1 MSIAPDRGRGKR
13 AKYLARHRCVLSCRI
28 AKDEEE
34 RPTRR
39 PGTLSSLLPT
49 ELPPPK
55 VPGFS
60 RAPTEQGYA
69 PPQEAAP
76 GESKPIF
83 APGEIVA
90 ESYEIRCLL
99 GEGGMAQVWEARDH
113 VLDRRV
119 ALKAAW
125 PNPLLPP
132 LRNEARALAA
142 FRHPSLVTVH
152 ALAEHRGIEF
162 IVMERIY
169 GISLADHIEQRVN
182 AGVKFK
188 VDEVL
193 SPLIDIAEGLAVVHR
208 AGIAHR
214 DIKPDNIML
223 TADSRVVLMDFGLV
237 LPEFDVSS
245 QQVVAGSPPYMPP
258 ESLTNSV
265 EPGDGQLVDIYAL
278 GVLAFEMLAGHRPF
292 WKASDM
298 AELWSMHA
306 DGFIPNIADERDDLP
321 QGLAAL
327 ITELLAKDPGARP
340 QSAEG
345 IAWSLKRMR
354 SNNERRPATP
364 SVAASSVPQ
373 RASIEVLLVEDD
385 ADLAKIMKFY
395 VTQSLGQDV
404 MIRHAT
410 DGEMAVA
417 MLRERAPDLMLLDLH
432 MPKMNGVEVCMHVR
446 GERIADDMKI
456 VAVSAGAQEHDLQL
470 LHQLGIYR
478 FIQKGAELKKNLHE
492 VLKAL
497 FLDVDD

>member
-1 MSIAPDRGRGKR
+1 MLRF
-13 AKYLARHRCVLSCRI
+13 RI
-28 AKDEEE
+28 AQDDEE

-39 PGTLSSLLPT
+39 PGTLSPLLPT

-55 VPGFS
+55 SSVLS
-60 RAPTEQGYA
+60 HAATEQGYSA
-69 PPQEAAP
+69 PEEIEK

-169 GISLADHIEQRVN
+169 GITLADHIEQRIN
-182 AGVKFK
+182 AGVKFT
-188 VDEVL
+188 VEEVL

-214 DIKPDNIML
+214 DIKPDNVML
-223 TADSRVVLMDFGLV
+223 TTDSRVVLMDFGLV

-245 QQVVAGSPPYMPP
+245 QQMVAGSPPYMPP
-258 ESLTNSV
+258 ESLSNSV
-265 EPGDGQLVDIYAL
+265 ERGDGQLVDIYAL

-292 WKASDM
+292 YKAKDM

-306 DGFIPNIADERDDLP
+306 DGFVPDIADERDDLP
-321 QGLAAL
+321 AGLAAF
-327 ITELLAKDPGARP
+327 ITEILAKDPSARP

-354 SNNERRPATP
+354 AESERRPTP
-364 SVAASSVPQ
+364 SGPAPSAEP
-373 RASIEVLLVEDD
+373 RASVEVLLVEDD

-395 VTQSLGQDV
+395 VTQSLGKDV
-404 MIRHAT
+404 NIRHAT
-410 DGEMAVA
+410 DGEMAVT
-417 MLRERAPDLMLLDLH
+417 MLRKSAPDLMLLDLH

-470 LHQLGIYR
+470 LHQLGIHR
-478 FIQKGAELKKNLHE
+478 FIQKGAELRKNLHE

-497 FLDVDD
+497 FLDVPGSDND

>member
-1 MSIAPDRGRGKR
+1 MVESGIAQDDK
-13 AKYLARHRCVLSCRI
+13 A
-28 AKDEEE
+28 

-39 PGTLSSLLPT
+39 PGTLSPLLPT
-49 ELPPPK
+49 E
-55 VPGFS
+55 
-60 RAPTEQGYA
+60 A
-69 PPQEAAP
+69 PPAAKRALSHAETEAKVEKSEAADP
-76 GESKPIF
+76 EESRPIF

-169 GISLADHIEQRVN
+169 GISLADHIEQRNN
-182 AGVKFK
+182 AGVRFE

-214 DIKPDNIML
+214 DIKPDNVML
-223 TADSRVVLMDFGLV
+223 TADLRVVLMDFGLV

-245 QQVVAGSPPYMPP
+245 QQIVAGSPPYMPP
-258 ESLTNSV
+258 EALSNQV
-265 EPGDGQLVDIYAL
+265 ERGAGQLVDIYAL

-292 WKASDM
+292 RDANDV
-298 AELWSMHA
+298 AELWGMHS
-306 DGFIPNIADERDDLP
+306 DGFIPDIAAERDDLP
-321 QGLAAL
+321 KGLAGL
-327 ITELLAKDPGARP
+327 ITEMLAKDPSARP

-345 IAWSLKRMR
+345 VAWSLKRMR
-354 SNNERRPATP
+354 ADNERRVAVPSGSERSDTP
-364 SVAASSVPQ
+364 PG
-373 RASIEVLLVEDD
+373 IEVLLVEDD

-395 VTQSLGQDV
+395 VTQSLGDSV
-404 MIRHAT
+404 RIRHAT

-417 MLRERAPDLMLLDLH
+417 MLRQRAPDLMLLDLH

-478 FIQKGAELKKNLHE
+478 FIQKGADLKKNLHE
-492 VLKAL
+492 VLGAL
-497 FLDVDD
+497 FL

>member
-1 MSIAPDRGRGKR
+1 
-13 AKYLARHRCVLSCRI
+13 
-28 AKDEEE
+28 
-34 RPTRR
+34 
-39 PGTLSSLLPT
+39 
-49 ELPPPK
+49 
-55 VPGFS
+55 
-60 RAPTEQGYA
+60 
-69 PPQEAAP
+69 
-76 GESKPIF
+76 
-83 APGEIVA
+83 
-90 ESYEIRCLL
+90 
-99 GEGGMAQVWEARDH
+99 MAQVWEARDH

-125 PNPLLPP
+125 PNPNLPP

-169 GISLADHIEQRVN
+169 GITLADHIEQRIN
-182 AGVKFK
+182 AGAQFK
-188 VDEVL
+188 VEEVL
-193 SPLIDIAEGLAVVHR
+193 SPLIDVAEGLAVVHR

-237 LPEFDVSS
+237 LPEFDVNS
-245 QQVVAGSPPYMPP
+245 QKMVAGSPPYMPP
-258 ESLTNSV
+258 ESLSNSV
-265 EPGDGQLVDIYAL
+265 ERGDGQLVDIYAL

-292 WKASDM
+292 YKANDM
-298 AELWSMHA
+298 AELWNMHTE
-306 DGFIPNIADERDDLP
+306 GFIPNIADERDDLP
-321 QGLAAL
+321 KGLAAL
-327 ITELLAKDPGARP
+327 ITELLAKDPSARP

-354 SNNERRPATP
+354 AEIERRPATISRPAP
-364 SVAASSVPQ
+364 SVAP
-373 RASIEVLLVEDD
+373 RACVEVLLVEDD

-395 VTQSLGQDV
+395 VTQSLGKDV
-404 MIRHAT
+404 NIRHAT
-410 DGEMAVA
+410 DGEMAIA
-417 MLRERAPDLMLLDLH
+417 MLRKSAPDLMLLDLH

-492 VLKAL
+492 VLRAL
-497 FLDVDD
+497 FLEMPASDS